1 MPALD
6 FLPSALK
13 EFTYYK
19 SLGEKAMAQVSDQ
32 DLFREPAP
40 GSNSIAII
48 VKHLHG
54 NMLSRWTDFLTTDG
68 EKEWR
73 DRDGEFESDL
83 ADRAALMLL
92 WDEGWDRLL
101 SAITPLSKAD
111 LDRIVHIRT
120 EPHTVAQ
127 AIVRQ
132 LAHVPYH
139 IGQIVFLTKLFKG
152 EGFTSLTIPK
162 GGSKAFNQAKGM

>member
-6 FLPSALK
+6 FLPSAMK
-13 EFTYYK
+13 EFTYYRG
-19 SLGEKAMAQVSDQ
+19 LGERAMAQLAEA
-32 DLFREPAP
+32 DLFREPSP
-40 GSNSIAII
+40 GNNSIAII

-68 EKEWR
+68 EKDWR
-73 DRDGEFESDL
+73 DRDGEFENDMT
-83 ADRAALMLL
+83 DRVWLMRR

-101 SAITPLSKAD
+101 GAIAPLSPED
-111 LDRIVHIRT
+111 LERIVHIRT

-139 IGQIVFLTKLFKG
+139 IGQIVLLAKLFKG
-152 EGFTSLTIPK
+152 EGFTSLSIPK

>member
-13 EFTYYK
+13 EFAYYK

-83 ADRAALMLL
+83 ADREALMHL
-92 WDEGWDRLL
+92 WNEGWDRLL

>member
-19 SLGEKAMAQVSDQ
+19 GLGEKAMAQVSDE

-73 DRDGEFESDL
+73 DRDGEFEGDL
-83 ADRAALMLL
+83 ADREALMHL
-92 WDEGWDRLL
+92 WDEGWDRLF
-101 SAITPLSKAD
+101 SAIAPLSPDA
-111 LDRIVHIRT
+111 LARIVPIRT

-127 AIVRQ
+127 AITRQ

-139 IGQIVFLTKLFKG
+139 IGQIVLLAKLFKG
-152 EGFTSLTIPK
+152 EEFTSLTIPK